1 MVRKQLRIAGITAA
15 SSAMFVIAVAQ
26 TAWAEPFEMPN
37 RKPGLWEIKVN
48 LGAQLPAMVVQ
59 QCTDETTDKD
69 MATSFSPMAKDM
81 CASQDMKKTA
91 TGMVVDATCTVNG
104 LTSVSHTE
112 INGDFNSAYTVKV
125 SSKNSG
131 APAGVPA
138 EAVTFMEAKWAGA
151 CKADQKAG
159 DMIMPG
165 GAKINIKDMQ
175 ALKGMPPKK

>member
-1 MVRKQLRIAGITAA
+1 MRRHQVRIAGINIAL
-15 SSAMFVIAVAQ
+15 SAMFL
-26 TAWAEPFEMPN
+26 TALVHAATAEPFEMPN

-48 LGAQLPAMVVQ
+48 VGAQMPAMIVH
-59 QCTDETTDKD
+59 QCTDATTDKD
-69 MATSFSPMAKDM
+69 MVTSFSPMAREM
-81 CASQDMKKTA
+81 CASRNMQKTA

-104 LTSVSHTE
+104 MTSVSHTE

-138 EAVTFMEAKWAGA
+138 EAVTFMEAKWAGD

-165 GAKINIKDMQ
+165 GMTINIKDMQ
-175 ALKGMPPKK
+175 ALKSMLPKK